1 MTCVAPLAHRARKEK
16 VRDGAIMLSVHS
28 VEGDVREPPT
38 PEEMEH
44 NWQQLRMVEA
54 EMNSTRAW
62 VFSARLHD
70 PDTATVV
77 RVANGEMLTTDGPF
91 AEARE
96 HLGGFYV
103 INADDLDA
111 ALTWASKGTLCIGS
125 PIEVRPFAD
134 FADQPRA

>member
-1 MTCVAPLAHRARKEK
+1 MARY
-16 VRDGAIMLSVHS
+16 MLSVHS
-28 VEGDVREPPT
+28 VEGEVREPPT
-38 PEEMEH
+38 AEQMERSGR
-44 NWQQLRMVEA
+44 QLRIVEA
-54 EMNSTRAW
+54 EMNSTGTW

-77 RVANGEMLTTDGPF
+77 RVANGEILTTDGPF

-111 ALTWASKGTLCIGS
+111 ALGWAWK
-125 PIEVRPFAD
+125 V
-134 FADQPRA
+134 